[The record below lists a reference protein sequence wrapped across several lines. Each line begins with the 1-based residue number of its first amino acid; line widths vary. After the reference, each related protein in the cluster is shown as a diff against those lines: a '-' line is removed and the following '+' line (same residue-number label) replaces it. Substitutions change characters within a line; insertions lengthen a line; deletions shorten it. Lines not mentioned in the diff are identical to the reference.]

1 MSKKAKES
9 KKDLYYMKNGQAKNK
24 TIIEEKER
32 KKKEKEREKRIKEKK
47 QETLKDEF
55 DLETETVLQMTN
67 RNRIKKEEEK
77 RKQLSKEQ
85 RRRKKRNKRIKTI
98 LKIIIFLGIIS
109 GGIVF
114 ALTSPIFN
122 IKDIKVINNNQVSQD
137 TIISLSGLNADENIF
152 KFYSNNIEDKI
163 KENPYIEDV
172 KVHRKI
178 PNTIEID
185 VKERV
190 AKYSVDYMGKY
201 AYINTQGYIL
211 EIAEDNK
218 KMPIIQ
224 GISTSEEEVIPGKRL
239 NNDDLN
245 KLEDVIKILDSANE

>member
-163 KENPYIEDV
+163 KENPYIED
-172 KVHRKI
+172 RK
-178 PNTIEID
+178 
-185 VKERV
+185 
-190 AKYSVDYMGKY
+190 
-201 AYINTQGYIL
+201 
-211 EIAEDNK
+211 
-218 KMPIIQ
+218 
-224 GISTSEEEVIPGKRL
+224 STRL
-239 NNDDLN
+239 NSSHN
-245 KLEDVIKILDSANE
+245 VISRMPSSA

>member
-1 MSKKAKES
+1 MGKTG
-9 KKDLYYMKNGQAKNK
+9 YKNCFWLQATCSGVILGK
-24 TIIEEKER
+24 
-32 KKKEKEREKRIKEKK
+32 
-47 QETLKDEF
+47 
-55 DLETETVLQMTN
+55 LECEIGIALQY
-67 RNRIKKEEEK
+67 
-77 RKQLSKEQ
+77 
-85 RRRKKRNKRIKTI
+85 
-98 LKIIIFLGIIS
+98 
-109 GGIVF
+109 
-114 ALTSPIFN
+114 
-122 IKDIKVINNNQVSQD
+122 
-137 TIISLSGLNADENIF
+137 ENIF

-190 AKYSVDYMGKY
+190 AEYSVDYMEKY

-245 KLEDVIKILDSANE
+245 KLEDVIKILDSANENGLDGKVTSIDISNKNEYSICLSDRA

>member
-109 GGIVF
+109 GGI
-114 ALTSPIFN
+114 TETEKNRFN
-122 IKDIKVINNNQVSQD
+122 SKFEILKGEELDNENVLKVVEAVKDNIINAQVDTNEEIKIEISRNESNQDIEKSLEEYIKKEKDKKYDIKIEYDED
-137 TIISLSGLNADENIF
+137 TELVKYIIMT
-152 KFYSNNIEDKI
+152 
-163 KENPYIEDV
+163 P
-172 KVHRKI
+172 
-178 PNTIEID
+178 
-185 VKERV
+185 
-190 AKYSVDYMGKY
+190 AK
-201 AYINTQGYIL
+201 
-211 EIAEDNK
+211 
-218 KMPIIQ
+218 
-224 GISTSEEEVIPGKRL
+224 KR
-239 NNDDLN
+239 
-245 KLEDVIKILDSANE
+245 